1 MTAVTRVKICGI
13 TNPDDAGA
21 AIAAGADALG
31 FLVGLDYRAG
41 DEISP
46 ERARRLVAVLPPFVS
61 SVLVTHRVRLD
72 EVVALCRAIGPHA
85 VQLHGPYPV
94 REIPAL
100 RAELPHLKVIKAVH
114 PMDDDGLDSALAAE
128 AFVDALVL
136 DSKTPHRIGGT
147 GVTHDWRRSRAI
159 RDDVGVPVIL
169 AGGLDPDNVAAGI
182 EEVRPF
188 GVDVNTGVSEYP
200 GKKSID
206 KLRRFI
212 AEARQAPVAAGAGR
226 LAALG

>member
-13 TNPDDAGA
+13 TNPGDAGA

-31 FLVGLDYRAG
+31 FLVGLDYRAA
-41 DEISP
+41 DELSP
-46 ERARRLVAVLPPFVS
+46 ERARELIAALPPFVTP
-61 SVLVTHRVRLD
+61 VLVTHRVRVD

-94 REIPAL
+94 TEIPAL
-100 RAELPHLKVIKAVH
+100 RAELPHLKVVKAVH
-114 PMDDDGLDSALAAE
+114 PMDDDGLDLALAA
-128 AFVDALVL
+128 ADVVDALVL
-136 DSKTPHRIGGT
+136 DSKTRHRIGGT
-147 GVTHDWRRSRAI
+147 GLTHDWRRSRAI
-159 RDDVGVPVIL
+159 RDRVQVPVIL

-182 EEVRPF
+182 EAVRPF
-188 GVDVNTGVSEYP
+188 GVDVNTGVSEFP

-206 KLRRFI
+206 KLHRFI
-212 AEARQAPVAAGAGR
+212 GEARPAPVAADAGR